1 MPSPSDSPGALA
13 RFPREV
19 REAFARVQSDQAP
32 AALRLIIEAAL
43 RDYLPSASPFSKS
56 APILD
61 EHRLIEDLGF
71 DSLAIAET
79 VFFFE
84 DIFQVRIDNQDILAL
99 HTVGELHAYVARRLR
114 EQNKTA

>member
-1 MPSPSDSPGALA
+1 MPSPSDSPDALA

-19 REAFARVQSDQAP
+19 RDAFALVRSDQAP

-43 RDYLPSASPFSKS
+43 RDYLPSASPFSKN